1 MPQTGHCSRAL
12 FRCSVIQ
19 SAPLETKMAGT
30 VTFCP
35 AKFVGVVP
43 SRPDACGIR
52 STHLGAVGSE
62 HEISSAN
69 FTTMHW
75 RSCCGRQPDQ
85 IGAIQVG
92 NQGGRTAPIGS
103 GATLRSDTETRFVR
117 SGKPVRALSASAALG
132 TGSVSTAIS
141 SRGALLIECLLSEKM
156 TAGLTI
162 PALTQVNAK
171 FLPAILA
178 GRNSIKLLK

>member
-1 MPQTGHCSRAL
+1 LPSQGDRYRRGAVHHAADATRRKMPQTGHCSRAL

-117 SGKPVRALSASAALG
+117 SGKPVRPLSGARRSAPDLSRLRFPRAAL
-132 TGSVSTAIS
+132 
-141 SRGALLIECLLSEKM
+141 
-156 TAGLTI
+156 
-162 PALTQVNAK
+162 
-171 FLPAILA
+171 F
-178 GRNSIKLLK
+178 